1 VTGRLPPPDRLY
13 SVRVVLPAAAG
24 DAFPED
30 IEALGKKL
38 RAKGA
43 EALRG
48 RTSGLRVAL
57 FLRPDGDGDAAKVS
71 ATVNDWN
78 PGAAGIRLVTLLTV
92 KAGPEWDVI
101 GAALAVDPLEATAV
115 RPRPDSIEQG
125 QTATNAA

>member
-1 VTGRLPPPDRLY
+1 MTVQLPPPDRVY
-13 SVRVVLPAAAG
+13 SVRVVLPAVVG

-30 IEALGKKL
+30 VQALGKKL

-48 RTSGLRVAL
+48 TVSDLSVSL
-57 FLRPDGDGDAAKVS
+57 FLRPGGDAAKVT

-78 PGAAGIRLVTLLTV
+78 PGAAGIRVVTLLMV

-101 GAALAVDPLEATAV
+101 GATLAVDPVAETTV
-115 RPRPDSIEQG
+115 RSRPDSIEQG
-125 QTATNAA
+125 RTATNAA

>member
-1 VTGRLPPPDRLY
+1 VTVQLPPPDRLY

-30 IEALGKKL
+30 IEALARRL

-43 EALRG
+43 ESLRG
-48 RTSGLRVAL
+48 RTSGLEVTL
-57 FLRPDGDGDAAKVS
+57 FMRPDGDAAKVT

-78 PGAAGIRLVTLLTV
+78 PGAAGTRVVTLLTV
-92 KAGPEWDVI
+92 KAGPEWDVT
-101 GAALAVDPLEATAV
+101 GATLAVGPLNATAV

>member
-1 VTGRLPPPDRLY
+1 VTVQLPPPDRLY
-13 SVRVVLPAAAG
+13 LVRVMLPAAAG

-30 IEALGKKL
+30 VQALAKKL

-48 RTSGLRVAL
+48 RTSDLEVSL
-57 FLRPDGDGDAAKVS
+57 FLRRDAAKVT
-71 ATVNDWN
+71 AVVNDWN
-78 PGAAGIRLVTLLTV
+78 AGAAGMRMITLLTV
-92 KAGPEWDVI
+92 KAGPEWEVTR
-101 GAALAVDPLEATAV
+101 ATLAVDPLDATAV

>member
-1 VTGRLPPPDRLY
+1 MTAQLPPPDRLY

-24 DAFPED
+24 DTFPED
-30 IEALGKKL
+30 VQALARKL

-48 RTSGLRVAL
+48 RTSDLEVSL
-57 FLRPDGDGDAAKVS
+57 FLRPGGDAAKVT

-78 PGAAGIRLVTLLTV
+78 PGAAGIRMITLLTV
-92 KAGPEWDVI
+92 KAGPEWEVT
-101 GAALAVDPLEATAV
+101 GAGLAVEPVAETTV
-115 RPRPDSIEQG
+115 RSRPDSNEQG